1 MAKKKESGGAISA
14 GTSAV
19 SVNRKARHD
28 YEILD
33 THEAGISL
41 LGSEVKS
48 LRSGE
53 ANLKESYVK
62 LQNGEIFLVGCYI
75 QPYSHSP
82 DDAHRARR
90 QRKLLMH
97 RREIDRLAGELSKKG
112 LTLIPLKLY
121 FKDGRC
127 KVQIGVAKGKKQHD
141 KRQDEKTRSAD
152 RRIAR
157 AVGQIRKSR

>member
-1 MAKKKESGGAISA
+1 MAKSKGKQPASGELS
-14 GTSAV
+14 V

-33 THEAGISL
+33 THEAGIVL

-48 LRSGE
+48 LRAGE
-53 ANLKESYVK
+53 ANLKESYVR
-62 LQNGEIFLVGCYI
+62 LLNSELFLVGCHI

-97 RREIDRLAGELSKKG
+97 RREIDRLAGEISKKG
-112 LTLIPLKLY
+112 LTLIPLRLY

-127 KVQIGVAKGKKQHD
+127 KVQIGIAKGKKLHD
-141 KRQDEKTRSAD
+141 KRQDEKARSAD

-157 AVGQIRKSR
+157 AVGTLRKSR